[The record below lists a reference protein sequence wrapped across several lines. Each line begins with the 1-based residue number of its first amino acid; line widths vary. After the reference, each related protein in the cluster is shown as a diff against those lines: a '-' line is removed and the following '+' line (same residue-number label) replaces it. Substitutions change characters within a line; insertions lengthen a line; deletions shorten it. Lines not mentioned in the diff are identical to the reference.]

1 MEDGTFI
8 FQLAAQ
14 LDGVGQVAVVAQCHG
29 AAAVPDDHG
38 LCIGPHTAACRGVAH
53 VTGSHVRIG
62 FARLAS
68 TAGVNT
74 SFTRP
79 RSRWPLITPSSF
91 TAMPQLS

>member
-38 LCIGPHTAACRGVAH
+38 LCIGAHTAACRGVAH

-62 FARLAS
+62 VCQTCQHRR
-68 TAGVNT
+68 VNT